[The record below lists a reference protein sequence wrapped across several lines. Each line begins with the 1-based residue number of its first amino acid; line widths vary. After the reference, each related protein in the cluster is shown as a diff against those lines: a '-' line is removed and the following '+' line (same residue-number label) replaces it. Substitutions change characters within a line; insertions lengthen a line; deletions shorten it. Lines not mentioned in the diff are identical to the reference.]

1 MRCFS
6 MSQLL
11 SSIKPLGT
19 VDARMWYAELR
30 YAVIVAEVRDPV
42 ANAFETSWRVITDSL
57 RKTSRRC

>member
-42 ANAFETSWRVITDSL
+42 ANAFETS
-57 RKTSRRC
+57 